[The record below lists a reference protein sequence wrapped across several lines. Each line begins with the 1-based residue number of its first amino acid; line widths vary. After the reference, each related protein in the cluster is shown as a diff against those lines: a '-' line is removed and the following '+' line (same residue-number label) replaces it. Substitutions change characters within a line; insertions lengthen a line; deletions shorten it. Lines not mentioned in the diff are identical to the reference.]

1 MKKLTLNLSKKYYTE
16 IYNILINNC
25 NADSKQLEEFV
36 SYHIKNSMFPEWR
49 FQGNLG
55 FGGKYHAIFNR
66 VSCYSE
72 DLNQKT
78 LKIIEKTNL
87 ELLNCYKKYY

>member
-1 MKKLTLNLSKKYYTE
+1 MKKIDLKLRKQFFTE
-16 IYNILINNC
+16 IYNILIKNC
-25 NADSKQLEEFV
+25 KADLNELENFV
-36 SYHIKNSMFPEWR
+36 LYHVKNTMYPEWR

-55 FGGKYHAIFNR
+55 FGGKYYANNNR

-72 DLNQKT
+72 DLNKYT

-87 ELLNCYKKYY
+87 ELEKCKEKYS